1 VPQKLCLRD
10 RRALSGDSFVQPLD
24 AAFGDDR
31 QKRDLNVGLS
41 ERPNLSKL
49 DSLIAAKVG
58 PFDATEQV
66 RAKMSYDERRNLR
79 ITVLYTS
86 REIWR

>member
-1 VPQKLCLRD
+1 MPQKLRVRD
-10 RRALSGDSFVQPLD
+10 RHTLSGDSLVQPLD
-24 AAFGDDR
+24 TAFGDDR

-58 PFDATEQV
+58 PFEATEQV
-66 RAKMSYDERRNLR
+66 RAKMSDDERRNLR
-79 ITVLYTS
+79 ITVLYT
-86 REIWR
+86 RRDVWR